1 MPLFLA
7 IIFIFMTNK
16 ISSKVNSPLL
26 PATRLL
32 TDAWNLYAYKLVD
45 FIEMY
50 VLGLFGLLPLLLLG
64 ILALVFFAWMHLNS
78 WTIYLL
84 FGVLGLAA
92 LAWAIYYGTR
102 AKIGLLLILKN
113 EKAKVRENFQAS
125 KSLFFPYFFISLA
138 TGVLIFLAFLLFI
151 IPGIILSVFWSL
163 VVILIVFEDKLTF
176 KTATKRSCELIK
188 GYWWPV
194 FGRFLII
201 GVLATI
207 VALIMNIPMNYL
219 SEIGKQAYS
228 FVVNIFWA
236 LLSPLF
242 VTYTYLLYKDLLSKK

>member
-1 MPLFLA
+1 MSD
-7 IIFIFMTNK
+7 N
-16 ISSKVNSPLL
+16 ISSKEHLPLL

-32 TDAWNLYAYKLVD
+32 ADAWNLYARKLVD

-50 VLGLFGLLPLLLLG
+50 VFGLIGLLPLLVLG

-78 WTIYLL
+78 WPLYLL
-84 FGVLGLAA
+84 FGLLGLAA
-92 LAWAIYYGTR
+92 LVWAIYYGTR

-113 EKAKVRENFQAS
+113 DKAKVRENFQAS
-125 KSLFFPYFFISLA
+125 KNLFFPYFLISLA
-138 TGVLIFLAFLLFI
+138 TGILIFLAFLLFI
-151 IPGIILSVFWSL
+151 IPGIILSVSWSL
-163 VVILIVFEDKLTF
+163 VVVLIVFEDKHTF
-176 KTATKRSCELIK
+176 KSATKRSRELIK

-201 GVLATI
+201 GVLAML
-207 VALIMNIPMNYL
+207 VSLIMNIPMNSL
-219 SEIGKQAYS
+219 SEVGKQAYS